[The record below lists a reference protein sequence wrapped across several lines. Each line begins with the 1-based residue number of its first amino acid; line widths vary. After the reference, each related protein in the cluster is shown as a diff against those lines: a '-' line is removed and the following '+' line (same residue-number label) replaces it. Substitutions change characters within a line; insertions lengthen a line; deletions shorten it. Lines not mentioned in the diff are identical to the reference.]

1 MPACFCTYTWA
12 ISIPRVGRVKPSVNV
27 SWFPPTAE
35 FSATHSFCIFCP
47 RETFPLPQ
55 PQYSTFTRDLI
66 TQSSHH
72 QNAPFPP
79 FQSLFPAPPPSPS
92 QISSAFPSVSHSFLF
107 LSLALRITSTSCPTA
122 NQEPLLLILRAS
134 WFHI

>member
-72 QNAPFPP
+72 QNAPFLP